1 MKQTVA
7 YLVNVYPK
15 VSHSFIRREI
25 RALEALGVNVV
36 RYTVRPAGDDLP
48 DAGDR
53 EEAAKTR
60 VILGGGLMPLL
71 KAAARAHVKSFG
83 AAVKAWKLTWR
94 LGHGSEM
101 GLSRHIYY
109 HLEACLLAEWMR
121 EAGATHLHAHFGTN
135 PAAVAALTHVYSGI
149 PYSFTVHGPQEFDNP
164 VGLALGEKIAH
175 ASFVVAISSFGRSQ
189 LYRWCH
195 HGDWPKVQVVH
206 CGLDA
211 AFLRHEDDHASES
224 IDSHAIHPH
233 PSPPP
238 QTPEGDGAGAGVP
251 RLVCV
256 GRLCEQKGQLLLA
269 EAAARLFAEGHQF
282 QLVFV
287 GDGEMRGEIEAI
299 CFRHGIPKR
308 VTITG
313 WASSERVRA
322 ELLRCDAMVLPSF
335 AEGLPVAIMEAM
347 ALGRPVV
354 TTSIAGIPE
363 LVTPEC
369 GWLVPA
375 GSIEALVDA
384 MRAAITTPAEARA
397 RMGAI
402 GQRRVRE
409 RHDATVEARKL
420 VALFSGS
427 AAAQASSQQPAGVG
441 ADAGAP
447 LRFGA
452 GEKPVGGAA

>member
-1 MKQTVA
+1 MNKTVA

-36 RYTVRPAGDDLP
+36 RYTVRPSGDDLP

-71 KAAARAHVKSFG
+71 KATARAHVKNFG
-83 AAVKAWKLTWR
+83 AAVKAWKLTWA
-94 LGHGSEM
+94 LGYGSEM

-109 HLEACLLAEWMR
+109 HLEACLLAEWLK
-121 EAGATHLHAHFGTN
+121 ESGATHLHAHFGTN

-164 VGLALGEKIAH
+164 IGLALGDKIALS
-175 ASFVVAISSFGRSQ
+175 SFVVAISSFGRSQ
-189 LYRWCH
+189 LYRWCRH
-195 HGDWPKVQVVH
+195 EHWPKVQVVH

-211 AFLRHEDDHASES
+211 AFLDHEAGGAAES
-224 IDSHAIHPH
+224 SDSSSLHPD
-233 PSPPP
+233 PNPPAP
-238 QTPEGDGAGAGVP
+238 KGEGARSP

-256 GRLCEQKGQLLLA
+256 GRLCEQKGQLLLV
-269 EAAARLFAEGHQF
+269 EAAARLFAEGRDF
-282 QLVFV
+282 QLVLV
-287 GDGEMRGEIEAI
+287 GDGEMRGEIEAL
-299 CFRHGIPKR
+299 CFRHGITKR

-313 WASSERVRA
+313 WASSEQVRK
-322 ELLRCDAMVLPSF
+322 ELLACDAMVLPSF

-347 ALGRPVV
+347 AVAKPVI

-384 MRAAITTPAEARA
+384 MRSAVTAPAEVRE

-402 GQRRVRE
+402 GRRRVRE
-409 RHDATVEARKL
+409 RHDALTEAKKL
-420 VALFSGS
+420 VALFNG
-427 AAAQASSQQPAGVG
+427 AAAASVHAERTSASTNVQ
-441 ADAGAP
+441 AP
-447 LRFGA
+447 LAFAG